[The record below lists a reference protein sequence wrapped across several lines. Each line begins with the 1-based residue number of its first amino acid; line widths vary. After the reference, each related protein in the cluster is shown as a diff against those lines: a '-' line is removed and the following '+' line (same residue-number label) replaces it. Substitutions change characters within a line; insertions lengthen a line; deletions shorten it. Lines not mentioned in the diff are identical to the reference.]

1 MYGRRIRV
9 LSGGSK
15 WVQAQPVGSK
25 WIRALPGE
33 RMICMEN
40 NRAYARI
47 RRFLICLFHL
57 IFPMKVT
64 GRENLPAEG
73 ACILCSNHLSDWD
86 PFLLACALP
95 RQVVFL
101 AKKELFET
109 PVVRWFVKKM
119 GAFPVNRGSADLS
132 AIRKCMSVVKEGEVL
147 GIFPQGHR
155 YKADDHRKLESGAAL
170 VALRTRTP
178 IVPVHI
184 SAPLRCFHRV
194 RIEVGAPVELADLF
208 GKSDAASLE
217 TATQR
222 LTDAI
227 WHD

>member
-1 MYGRRIRV
+1 
-9 LSGGSK
+9 
-15 WVQAQPVGSK
+15 
-25 WIRALPGE
+25 
-33 RMICMEN
+33 MEI

-64 GRENLPAEG
+64 GVENLPVEG

-101 AKKELFET
+101 AKKELFEV

-119 GAFPVNRGSADLS
+119 GAFPVNRGSADLA
-132 AIRKCMSVVKEGEVL
+132 AIRKCMSVVKEGDVL

-184 SAPLRCFHRV
+184 SAPLRYFHRV
-194 RIEVGAPVELADLF
+194 RIEIGAPVPLDDLF
-208 GKSDAASLE
+208 GKADSASLE